1 MIKNYELMVL
11 FSPELTS
18 DALQKL
24 QDKISHIITSAEG
37 KVSKIDV
44 WGRRPMA
51 YKIKKFTDAV
61 YSVYYFS
68 LDTAKAQAAE
78 RDVLQTDGVIR
89 HVFIIA
95 EEQA

>member
-1 MIKNYELMVL
+1 MVKNYELMVL

-24 QDKISHIITSAEG
+24 QDKISQIITSAGG
-37 KVSKIDV
+37 KVSKLDA
-44 WGRRPMA
+44 WGRRPIA
-51 YKIKKFTDAV
+51 YKIKKYTDAV
-61 YSVYYFS
+61 YVVYYFS
-68 LDTAKAQAAE
+68 LDTAKAQEAE
-78 RDVLQTDGVIR
+78 RDVQLTDGVIR